1 MLLPFSPGAALPQ
14 TMCSRYYYCMIIVTI
29 IVSII
34 ITIIVII
41 IIISIRVSIV
51 STIISVRVYGLGS
64 FCFQHGEDGTRIAWW

>member
-14 TMCSRYYYCMIIVTI
+14 TMCSRYYCCMISVTI

-34 ITIIVII
+34 ITII
-41 IIISIRVSIV
+41 IIISIRVSII
-51 STIISVRVYGLGS
+51 SIIISVRVYGLGS